1 MMLFNMMNNR
11 HYVLGKQFLRGYAET
26 ELTVCAGQWNG
37 IPTTFCCYGL
47 DPNKSFIPEPM
58 SHSVMQGPHRR
69 SLSGHYPGPP
79 E

>member
-47 DPNKSFIPEPM
+47 DRSNADRNGPSIHYMKGWINVTGRELFVLGSF
-58 SHSVMQGPHRR
+58 
-69 SLSGHYPGPP
+69 
-79 E
+79 